1 MGRDLTRAVE
11 SDPAARSK
19 WEVALL
25 YPGVHALWA
34 HRASNWLWRSG
45 ARFSARSLSQA
56 ARWATGIEIHPAA
69 EIGDGLF
76 IDHGAGV
83 VIGETAQVGDD
94 VTIYHGVT
102 LGGTGLTP
110 GKRHPTI
117 GDRVTIGAGAKVL
130 GNLTVGSDSKV
141 GANAVLLRPVA
152 DHSVVVGVPG
162 QVISSGRQ
170 GDPRSRS
177 SAERPQEDPVSATLQ
192 SLLRRVEQL
201 ETQVTGHS
209 EQSEL
214 QMHSVGDWEASD
226 FSI

>member
-1 MGRDLTRAVE
+1 M
-11 SDPAARSK
+11 
-19 WEVALL
+19 
-25 YPGVHALWA
+25 
-34 HRASNWLWRSG
+34 
-45 ARFSARSLSQA
+45 
-56 ARWATGIEIHPAA
+56 
-69 EIGDGLF
+69 
-76 IDHGAGV
+76 
-83 VIGETAQVGDD
+83 IGETAQVGED

-102 LGGTGLTP
+102 LGGTGLAP

-130 GNLTVGSDSKV
+130 GNLTVGNDSKV
-141 GANAVLLRPVA
+141 GANAVLLRSVA

-162 QVISSGRQ
+162 QVISSGRP

-201 ETQVTGHS
+201 ETAVTGHP

-214 QMHSVGDWEASD
+214 TMYSVGDWEASD